1 MTERIVA
8 RSLGIK
14 SRFVLLSHNLNL
26 LCAATDEASDVLRRM
41 KDFFR
46 GGCHFSALREAI
58 TLCCVLLHTRPHNA
72 VWALM
77 MKAHIVNVHNFDRKC
92 DHYF

>member
-41 KDFFR
+41 KDFFW
-46 GGCHFSALREAI
+46 GGGVSAI
-58 TLCCVLLHTRPHNA
+58 SVL
-72 VWALM
+72 
-77 MKAHIVNVHNFDRKC
+77 
-92 DHYF
+92 